1 MTSEQ
6 RPSVRGLRVGSAAI
20 VAVALAGSSA
30 GSGGNASSGSAK
42 STSAASAAT
51 STPTTTSTPA
61 LEPAVRAYVSA
72 LLGGDGSTAFRL
84 LSDRCQRQEGATT
97 FALVAAQAHEQ
108 FGSATI
114 MSCRDDV
121 TGLSASATYTMSD
134 PGLNGNGPQP
144 WVLEGGQWKMDRC
157 P

>member
-1 MTSEQ
+1 MTGETRS
-6 RPSVRGLRVGSAAI
+6 SVRGLRIGFAAI
-20 VAVALAGSSA
+20 VVVALAGCS
-30 GSGGNASSGSAK
+30 GGGGNASSGSAK
-42 STSAASAAT
+42 TTSAGSAAT
-51 STPTTTSTPA
+51 STPTTRSTPA

-72 LLGGDGSTAFRL
+72 LLGGDGSTAFGL

-97 FALVAAQAHEQ
+97 FALVAAQAHQQ

-114 MSCRDDV
+114 VSYRDDV
-121 TGLSASATYTMSD
+121 TGSTATATYTMSD
-134 PGLNGNGPQP
+134 PALNRNGPQP